1 MRKVE
6 GSGKTQ
12 EIAVQN
18 ALDELGLTLEQVDI
32 VVIQEGK
39 RTKPFIVEVSEKPTE
54 TDVITEFLQTVL
66 DKMNFKCEV
75 DGKITDDVLL
85 LNISGE
91 DASSAIGYRGEVLD
105 ALQYLCNLIVSNKSG
120 IKRVTLD
127 SEGYREKREKTLQR
141 LARNLEQK
149 VKRTGKAT
157 KLEPMNPYERR
168 IIHTS
173 LQGSKYVTTESEG
186 QGSGRHVVISPL
198 QQNDI
203 LNSPNSPR
211 KTLNFVY
218 RSEKKRRR

>member
-18 ALDELGLTLEQVDI
+18 ALDELGLTVDRVDI
-32 VVIQEGK
+32 KVVQEGK

-54 TDVITEFLQTVL
+54 ADRITQFLQTVL
-66 DKMNFKCEV
+66 EKMGFSCETEST
-75 DGKITDDVLL
+75 KTEDVLTV
-85 LNISGE
+85 NISGE
-91 DASSAIGYRGEVLD
+91 DASLAIGYRGEVLD
-105 ALQYLCNLIVSNKSG
+105 ALQYLCNLIVGSKSE

-203 LNSPNSPR
+203 LNSPNAPR